1 MKLVTLKSAD
11 SSTAGYYTCEI
22 MSDAPRFE
30 TISKTGVM
38 SLYGKLII
46 FIGVIITLNR

>member
-1 MKLVTLKSAD
+1 MKFVTLQSID
-11 SSTAGYYTCEI
+11 LSTAGNYTCEI

-30 TISKTGVM
+30 TISQTGVM
-38 SLYGKLII
+38 SIYGKLII